1 MEVQLYTS
9 RRKKLGSAF
18 SPTESELLLARTEQW
33 LPRRSGSFSQAI
45 LLKGYFFFPFFCR
58 TASPRCCATTS
69 HHSAEDSRTEWQET
83 SQQEPNP
90 KRQHHHPQHPDL
102 LPCRALLPLFPVW
115 MLTLPRD
122 INITHSFS
130 ASQMSCEAA
139 SKGRGNG
146 TFELLPQCLSSGSQK
161 QGRAF
166 PQLQQRRLTQGCWK
180 ALRVDPATSPCPGG
194 TAKLT
199 SWSVEEQ
206 GLLSGFKRG
215 NYFCARPSQP
225 SSTRHTI

>member
-1 MEVQLYTS
+1 MQLYTS

-18 SPTESELLLARTEQW
+18 SPTESELLLARIEQW
-33 LPRRSGSFSQAI
+33 LPRCSGSFSQAI
-45 LLKGYFFFPFFCR
+45 LLKGYFFSPFFAARHLPGAALLPPITLLR
-58 TASPRCCATTS
+58 TAGLSGRKCPNRSSTPRGSTTTRS
-69 HHSAEDSRTEWQET
+69 T
-83 SQQEPNP
+83 
-90 KRQHHHPQHPDL
+90 PDP

-166 PQLQQRRLTQGCWK
+166 PQLQQQRLTQGCWK

-194 TAKLT
+194 MAKLT